1 MIILLEYFTI
11 FVQSLLLLLLLLY
24 SLQKWI
30 GV

>member
-30 GV
+30 EV